1 MTSTEFAVIRPPPQR
16 CHALC
21 CTPTPSFLFLSGPRN
36 WLFLHDARAT
46 AYRLW
51 PRLEVRQPPASGH
64 YTVTPL
70 NNRLAPRH
78 CKKKKKRSRRFLM
91 RQYSRHVRLSSRLRG
106 ATRQVIKW
114 EQEKRNGHRDD
125 KPRRRMNA
133 SRQCETNSQPC
144 GRLAECCSAPQFR
157 HVFEDADLRR
167 PSVHK
172 EPLATYQCFRN
183 GTSFED
189 PSATGL
195 SVLWNGRG
203 LPENKAD
210 TVVSF
215 SLPGKERKTSFHVS
229 AEYVPQKDH
238 GILAAEG
245 KNVELYLLLPP
256 HDGKAYF
263 FKQVDTSNGAV
274 SFKIYDTSTSCENA
288 QALRKAIC
296 PEPCSLESAQ

>member
-1 MTSTEFAVIRPPPQR
+1 MRP
-16 CHALC
+16 ASAK
-21 CTPTPSFLFLSGPRN
+21 PTANRADAWLSG
-36 WLFLHDARAT
+36 A
-46 AYRLW
+46 
-51 PRLEVRQPPASGH
+51 QPPNSGMCSRTPIFAALFVVL
-64 YTVTPL
+64 TVTGARSTPL
-70 NNRLAPRH
+70 
-78 CKKKKKRSRRFLM
+78 KDF
-91 RQYSRHVRLSSRLRG
+91 
-106 ATRQVIKW
+106 
-114 EQEKRNGHRDD
+114 
-125 KPRRRMNA
+125 
-133 SRQCETNSQPC
+133 
-144 GRLAECCSAPQFR
+144 
-157 HVFEDADLRR
+157 FE
-167 PSVHK
+167 SVHK

-288 QALRKAIC
+288 QALRKAVC
-296 PEPCSLESAQ
+296 PEPCSLETAQ